1 MIYVNVN
8 NKDDQNLLD
17 FVNWFCS
24 IDQYTICALLG
35 VNNVDLYFDITLFFN
50 VFKNNFQIIF
60 DVYEHVVRNIN
71 VTSGCATFNVNYEL
85 INSNVTQKIINVVK
99 Q

>member
-24 IDQYTICALLG
+24 NDQDIICALLG

-50 VFKNNFQIIF
+50 TFKDKFQIIF
-60 DVYEHVVRNIN
+60 DVYEHLARNVN
-71 VTSGCATFNVNYEL
+71 VTSGCANFNFNYDL